1 MLTAFGPIGRWKLA
15 GADPNVAPG
24 TGTDGTFLN
33 QGRGKFPAVDT
44 QHRRRRVG
52 SRLHSWIL
60 FLIGVLYGVL
70 PR

>member
-15 GADPNVAPG
+15 GADNATPAPG
-24 TGTDGTFLN
+24 TAPEGFL
-33 QGRGKFPAVDT
+33 QSGRGKFPAIDT

-52 SRLHSWIL
+52 SRLHGWIL
-60 FLIGVLYGVL
+60 FLIGVLYGIV